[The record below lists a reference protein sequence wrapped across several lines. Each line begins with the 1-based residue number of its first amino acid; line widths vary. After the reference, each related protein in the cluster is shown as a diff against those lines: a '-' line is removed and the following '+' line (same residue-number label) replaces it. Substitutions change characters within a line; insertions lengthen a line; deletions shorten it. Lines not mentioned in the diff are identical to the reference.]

1 VRWSVWKLLEQ
12 PGAAGQGLI
21 ALVTNSA
28 FLSRPVMRGVRRFLL
43 DRFDEIRVLDLHGNQ
58 RQWYRD
64 RVDEKVF
71 PDVQVGIA
79 ITLFIR
85 YPQRANAPGRVFY
98 RETRGR
104 RADKFTYLDD
114 ANVGDDGWQEVTPA
128 ARNYT
133 FLPRDADADYAN
145 WPALSDFMP
154 ERSPGVISH
163 RDPLSVA
170 FTDDELMAKVR
181 EFADP
186 DVPDQ
191 DVKDRYRFGEN
202 DRWNLHRRR
211 AALGGVVDRA
221 LVKPLLFRPFDRR
234 VIYDETNLVGDRREP
249 LREHLARVPGN
260 IALVATRSATPEAPY
275 VLVTRVPGTQAVLSS
290 RTLGAAVYFPLFL
303 AAATG
308 HDALI
313 PLHEDEQAT
322 RPNIEPGWAAR
333 LAATYGT
340 AWSPQALLG
349 YLYAV
354 LGSESYRERYAGMLE
369 DDFARIPFTGDPALF
384 QALAAT
390 GSRLSRLHL
399 LEEPIAAPPRF
410 EGTGDLTVAEPRHD
424 PEADSLWIN
433 ATQYLQAVSASVWGT
448 TIGGYAVLPL
458 WLRNRRGRRLT
469 GDEAR
474 ELARIA
480 GSLAAASTVRVG
492 IEDLVG
498 DVLDGETITT

>member
-1 VRWSVWKLLEQ
+1 MYLTKMSRIATGSARTID
-12 PGAAGQGLI
+12 GTCIAAGPR
-21 ALVTNSA
+21 SA
-28 FLSRPVMRGVRRFLL
+28 EWSTA
-43 DRFDEIRVLDLHGNQ
+43 H
-58 RQWYRD
+58 W
-64 RVDEKVF
+64 
-71 PDVQVGIA
+71 
-79 ITLFIR
+79 
-85 YPQRANAPGRVFY
+85 
-98 RETRGR
+98 
-104 RADKFTYLDD
+104 
-114 ANVGDDGWQEVTPA
+114 
-128 ARNYT
+128 
-133 FLPRDADADYAN
+133 
-145 WPALSDFMP
+145 S
-154 ERSPGVISH
+154 S
-163 RDPLSVA
+163 
-170 FTDDELMAKVR
+170 
-181 EFADP
+181 
-186 DVPDQ
+186 
-191 DVKDRYRFGEN
+191 
-202 DRWNLHRRR
+202 
-211 AALGGVVDRA
+211 
-221 LVKPLLFRPFDRR
+221 PLLFRPFDRR